1 MRAARARVSRALR
14 VALVCG
20 SRVASV
26 ARARAEQTSHARGA
40 RSFPALG
47 GARVTFTEF
56 QLEQLQVTALIQIE
70 GTHEEI
76 ARDLM
81 EAGTK
86 KMLGKFGV
94 ATKATEPPP
103 STGALTDFHVRM
115 VVSATKALD
124 LGDKVKVEVHDVVFL
139 ERTQDKF
146 GVLRF
151 FNNPPVRAALA
162 EVLSAKISAAVSKK
176 VKAEIEKAGLG

>member
-1 MRAARARVSRALR
+1 MNAARASYRVQFLESARFATAQVTMAL
-14 VALVCG
+14 
-20 SRVASV
+20 
-26 ARARAEQTSHARGA
+26 A